1 MLFFKNQIFAWVLL
15 FFILFWW
22 WGWGWGCP
30 AAEPPSD
37 EHYAGKRLVNGK
49 WFCQSNRDCLRFAD
63 GNICRDGFC
72 WTI

>member
-1 MLFFKNQIFAWVLL
+1 MLDLKIFVWVFF

-22 WGWGWGCP
+22 WWGWP
-30 AAEPPSD
+30 AAEPASD